1 VFVARRTTFGRR
13 GTHRRRSGAAVLC
26 TAVLVVS
33 WVTGGVGS
41 AQGADPAAPGITV
54 TPATDLVDG
63 QVVAVVGTGFTEVT
77 DALVLQCP
85 GTVEDVNASEAACDL
100 STAAAGTVGQDGT
113 VTAELTV
120 RRTLFVAGSQPIDC
134 TVAPGCRA
142 LVSASDRQTGGAF
155 EVAVADLAFAASG
168 ADEPDTAA
176 CPSPHA
182 PYAHGENDGGSA
194 IALPGVPVADA
205 VPWRLAGAGL
215 RVAADAESL
224 TLEVTLDGTTEL
236 FTTLPYP
243 PGRNYP
249 NRAGGPGD
257 AYGQGSVEIARTD
270 DGAVFVVLERSDSG
284 SYSIFAW
291 RFADPCARPA
301 TQAVSATP
309 SFTG

>member
-1 VFVARRTTFGRR
+1 VVVARGTAFGGRTVRDGRA
-13 GTHRRRSGAAVLC
+13 GAAVLC
-26 TAVLVVS
+26 AAVLVVS

-41 AQGADPAAPGITV
+41 AQAADPAPAITV
-54 TPATDLVDG
+54 TPASDLVDG
-63 QVVAVVGTGFTEVT
+63 QVVAVAVTGFTDVT

-85 GTVEDVNASEAACDL
+85 GTVEDVDASEAACDL
-100 STAAAGTVGQDGT
+100 STATAGTVEQDGT
-113 VTAELTV
+113 VTAVLTV
-120 RRTLFVAGSQPIDC
+120 RRTLFVGGSPPIDC

-142 LVSASDRQTGGAF
+142 LVSASNRETGGAF

-176 CPSPHA
+176 CASPHA

-194 IALPGVPVADA
+194 VALPGVPVDDGI
-205 VPWRLAGAGL
+205 PWRLAGAAL

-236 FTTLPYP
+236 LTTLPYP
-243 PGRNYP
+243 PGRNYS

-257 AYGQGSVEIARTD
+257 AYGQGSVEIAQPD
-270 DGAVFVVLERSDSG
+270 GGAVFVVLERSDSG

-291 RFADPCARPA
+291 RFDDPCARPA
-301 TQAVSATP
+301 TQAVSAAP